1 MRTEVAEQ
9 VVKIIDVLLDRLL
22 SVAGGLIVLLLSR

>member
-9 VVKIIDVLLDRLL
+9 VVKIIDILLDGLL